1 LIHVTI
7 KNTPKGAARRSR
19 EDKHI
24 IAMYTDRRKAIQKH
38 KKRKAFLSI
47 ITKKDIPITNPEVA
61 TSFVDA
67 PSRSLLR
74 IDQPAH
80 LHRPP

>member
-7 KNTPKGAARRSR
+7 KNTPKGATRLSR

-24 IAMYTDRRKAIQKH
+24 IAMYTDRRKANQKR
-38 KKRKAFLSI
+38 KKRMILSAF
-47 ITKKDIPITNPEVA
+47 ITKNDLPITNPEVA